1 MDSGELNGDPEGCDN
16 KKKRKKEKKKGP
28 KEMKIKELYDTQ

>member
-16 KKKRKKEKKKGP
+16 KKKEKKKKKGP